1 MKIIYLVRHCE
12 ANGQEADA
20 DLTVRGFNQAIELS
34 NFFSDFTVERI
45 ISSPYKRAMKT
56 VQPLAERLKI
66 EIESNS
72 NLSER
77 ILSTSNL
84 PDWYDKLRI
93 TFEDLEVKYDGGES
107 SQEAMQRILEV
118 IEEVFQSDFEH
129 TVIVTHGNLLSLLL
143 HHYNKEFGF
152 DGWKNLSNP
161 DVFLLKKEN
170 NQVIYDRIWNQK

>member
-56 VQPLAERLKI
+56 VQPLAKRLKI

-84 PDWYDKLRI
+84 PDWYDLYFYSMWDWDAWKDAGGGKQAYSFLPFVFAAYFVTVGCIYSSKLH
-93 TFEDLEVKYDGGES
+93 FFG
-107 SQEAMQRILEV
+107 ILFGPV
-118 IEEVFQSDFEH
+118 W
-129 TVIVTHGNLLSLLL
+129 LPMLSLIPGLVI
-143 HHYNKEFGF
+143 GF
-152 DGWKNLSNP
+152 IIMKYL
-161 DVFLLKKEN
+161 VKK
-170 NQVIYDRIWNQK
+170 KT